1 MIHTD
6 GRVIVEELGGVVGGK
21 IIIRTQ
27 YVSLFALKVQQI
39 GKTNNYLE
47 GVKIIKITKN
57 FLNKYFNISYKNN
70 IIITLNY
77 IV

>member
-1 MIHTD
+1 MMHTD
-6 GRVIVEELGGVVGGK
+6 GRVIVEELGGVVGEK

-57 FLNKYFNISYKNN
+57 F
-70 IIITLNY
+70 
-77 IV
+77 